1 MLLLTFVVE
10 VEVLKCQKEWLGDLL
25 GGNSS
30 FKNAEEL
37 LLALH
42 GGKGRL
48 RLCNL
53 CHALNKSLLSRC

>member
-1 MLLLTFVVE
+1 MLFLTFVVE
-10 VEVLKCQKEWLGDLL
+10 VEILECQKEWLGDLL

-30 FKNAEEL
+30 LKDAEEL

-48 RLCNL
+48 RLRNL
-53 CHALNKSLLSRC
+53 CHALNKSLLPRC